1 MVMRNSKVKS
11 NSTNTAI
18 SELTMCGVVDVV
30 VGRQIFAS
38 LD

>member
-18 SELTMCGVVDVV
+18 SELTMCGVVVV